1 MSTASHRK
9 RARRDLATGLM
20 FLAPNILGFLS
31 FTLLPLVLSLA
42 LAFSNWDLRLHNM
55 FREEPLR
62 FVGLDNFT
70 RLFTAPDFWRYL
82 GNTLFLMMALPFGI
96 AGSLFA
102 AVLLSRDLSAGSR
115 RNRWLLFIGAL
126 MLAGIGGL
134 AMLGAGASAMTMLL
148 GGVVGLILVG
158 GVAGG
163 STVYRTLFYMPHF
176 TAGVATYILWKKLYS
191 PHTGPINV
199 FLSPVLEGVGQMVN
213 AVPAPLVQ
221 VGMWAALLLIIVLL
235 GFGVSRLGDWWREG
249 EICLGGLVIGLVF
262 LLLPGGVGYL
272 WLPVKAAGI
281 ALVCG
286 VGVVTIGA
294 VVRLMTADRPFT
306 APAGEGLGSV
316 LIFSM
321 LLMVGQFVL
330 LGLGAVMHNLPGMV
344 GEGGLEP
351 PNWLSGPAW
360 AKPALMLMA
369 LWAAIGSNNMLLYL
383 AGLSN
388 VPGELYEA
396 ASIDGAG
403 RFSKFWHVTWPQL
416 APITFFIVVM
426 SMIGGLQ
433 GGFEM
438 ARTMTQGGPAG
449 ATTTLSYYVYTEG
462 FETGRLG
469 YAAAVTWTLFGLVFV
484 VTLFNWKFGNRFV
497 ND

>member
-9 RARRDLATGLM
+9 RARRELGTGLL
-20 FLAPNILGFLS
+20 FLAPNIIGFLS
-31 FTLLPLVLSLA
+31 FTLLPLVMSLA

-62 FVGLDNFT
+62 FIGLDNFT

-102 AVLLSRDLSAGSR
+102 AVLLSQDLGAGSR
-115 RNRWLLFIGAL
+115 RNRLLMFVGAL
-126 MLAGIGGL
+126 MLAGVGGL
-134 AMLGAGASAMTMLL
+134 ALLGAGAAAMTMLL
-148 GGVVGLILVG
+148 GGVVGLIMIG
-158 GVAGG
+158 GVACG
-163 STVYRTLFYMPHF
+163 STLYRTLFYMPHF

-191 PHTGPINV
+191 PYSGPINV
-199 FLSPVLEGVGQMVN
+199 VLSPVLEGVGEAVN

-221 VGMWAALLLIIVLL
+221 AGMWVALLLIIAVL
-235 GFGVSRLGDWWREG
+235 GFGVSRLCAWWREG
-249 EICLGGLVIGLVF
+249 EVGSGGLVLGLLF
-262 LLLPGGVGYL
+262 LLLP
-272 WLPVKAAGI
+272 
-281 ALVCG
+281 
-286 VGVVTIGA
+286 VVTGYSRLPTTLAGFALLCGAGVTTIGLI
-294 VVRLMTADRPFT
+294 VRLIMADRPFKT
-306 APAGEGLGSV
+306 SSSEGLGSA
-316 LIFSM
+316 LIFSV
-321 LLMVGQFVL
+321 LLMVGQFAL
-330 LGLGAVMHNLPGMV
+330 LGLGTVLHHLPGMV
-344 GEGGLEP
+344 SDGGLEP
-351 PNWLSGPAW
+351 PNWLSDPAW

-403 RFSKFWHVTWPQL
+403 RFAKFWHVTWPQL

-484 VTLFNWKFGNRFV
+484 ITMFNWKFGNRFV